1 MNADLP
7 HPMLAAPFGAPVRG
21 MQVSDSGITPGL
33 IVVDSSRPAAL
44 AANPALAA
52 GAVIAQTA
60 RVFAAP

>member
-33 IVVDSSRPAAL
+33 IVVDSSRSKTVRL
-44 AANPALAA
+44 AGDRYP
-52 GAVIAQTA
+52 
-60 RVFAAP
+60 